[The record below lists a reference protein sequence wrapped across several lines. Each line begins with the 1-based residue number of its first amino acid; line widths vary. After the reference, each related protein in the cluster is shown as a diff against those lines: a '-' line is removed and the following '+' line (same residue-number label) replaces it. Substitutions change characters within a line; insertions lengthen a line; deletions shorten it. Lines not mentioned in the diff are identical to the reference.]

1 MTSLKITDIRKSCC
15 NSGFDLIT
23 AIFLSGEGYDAIRI
37 TSFFERSG
45 FRLLFLESGTA
56 EEELP
61 AIGVRQGDHF
71 LRMRANPDHGLKVGE
86 EVRF

>member
-1 MTSLKITDIRKSCC
+1 MTSLKITDISKSCC

-23 AIFLSGEGYDAIRI
+23 AIFLSKDGYDAIRM

-45 FRLLFLESGTA
+45 FSLLFLESATA

-61 AIGVRQGDHF
+61 AIGVQRGDHF

-86 EVRF
+86 EIQF